1 MSRLHCTRLK
11 VCVTG
16 FEQTIGNL
24 VAGAITWA
32 IGVPF
37 AYVAGATRSLYGPSS
52 PHAEFA
58 TNTCSKDIMVVG
70 CYDILDNCNA
80 IPVHPPTCL
89 EWKPD
94 PLATLKM
101 LTCTKDA
108 CHYFLNYQTGEGSH
122 HPMSGFIGGWMLV
135 GIVAA
140 SMSGPPGAFK
150 RP

>member
-1 MSRLHCTRLK
+1 M
-11 VCVTG
+11 CVTG

-24 VAGAITWA
+24 LAGGITWA

-101 LTCTKDA
+101 LTCTKDE
-108 CHYFLNYQTGEGSH
+108 CHYFLNYETGEESY